1 MARVQLNHCDEL
13 EIVEG
18 SISDA
23 KLIQINEMRKQVFD
37 ACEFGEALP
46 LVLNKAHLVTWCFGE
61 LPITGNNKEFSRLKA
76 SLQRAPVR
84 MMWRNS

>member
-13 EIVEG
+13 EISEG

-61 LPITGNNKEFSRLKA
+61 LPITGDSKEFF
-76 SLQRAPVR
+76 QD
-84 MMWRNS
+84 